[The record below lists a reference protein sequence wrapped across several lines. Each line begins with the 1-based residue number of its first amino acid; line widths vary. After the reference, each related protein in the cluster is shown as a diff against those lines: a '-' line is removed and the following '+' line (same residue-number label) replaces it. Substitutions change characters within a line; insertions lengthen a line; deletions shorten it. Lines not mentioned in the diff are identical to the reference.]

1 MTADGTR
8 IELRHYWGSDARVT
22 DVHVSGFDLSPIS
35 AVTMSKVKKVVEEA
49 RETGN
54 PELDLVDMKIE
65 SLEHIPNLR
74 K

>member
-1 MTADGTR
+1 
-8 IELRHYWGSDARVT
+8 
-22 DVHVSGFDLSPIS
+22 
-35 AVTMSKVKKVVEEA
+35 MSKVKKVVEEA

-74 K
+74 KFLP